1 MSLVCTN
8 CGAIGGHAGGTCPG
22 RKDVP
27 DPVGVQSPLSESRLL
42 AILDAQPARFR
53 AGTQAGTR

>member
-27 DPVGVQSPLSESRLL
+27 DPVG
-42 AILDAQPARFR
+42 
-53 AGTQAGTR
+53 TQAGTR